1 MNPFAFPQNGWKPS
15 SQDATVATLP
25 QLKAA
30 LGTTV
35 DLTVF
40 RKLSGLPYRDQLLH
54 RGAYYTL
61 DTLAQYD
68 DWGLWSYRDIYFSAT
83 ARCWTRRPGW

>member
-1 MNPFAFPQNGWKPS
+1 MRPIRFPS
-15 SQDATVATLP
+15 ERLEALFQDATVATLP

-40 RKLSGLPYRDQLLH
+40 RKLSALPYRTSYSH

-68 DWGLWSYRDIYFSAT
+68 DWGLWSYSNS
-83 ARCWTRRPGW
+83 PSS

>member
-1 MNPFAFPQNGWKPS
+1 MRPIRFS
-15 SQDATVATLP
+15 SERLEALFQHATVATLP

-40 RKLSGLPYRDQLLH
+40 RKLSALPYRTSYSH

-61 DTLAQYD
+61 DPWLNTMIGSC
-68 DWGLWSYRDIYFSAT
+68 GLTATSTFPAT
-83 ARCWTRRPGW
+83 ARCWTRRPRW